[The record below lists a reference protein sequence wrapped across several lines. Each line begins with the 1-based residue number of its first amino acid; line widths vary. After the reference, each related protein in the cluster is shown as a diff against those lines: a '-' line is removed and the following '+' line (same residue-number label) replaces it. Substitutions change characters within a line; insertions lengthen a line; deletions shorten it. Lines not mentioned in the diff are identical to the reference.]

1 LRIFEVR
8 MPSLAGYDRVV
19 EPSAAINLLPPDT
32 LASCI
37 ADTAENLEI
46 RGMLHSGACI
56 RGSDPSRLV
65 VWKRGGSLVVIAGAP
80 DIRAVRLAL
89 ESSLPHATVML
100 RRSAWTHWKP
110 FFANWKVRRALRSVQ
125 PEAGLALDLSRPGG
139 VWFSAV
145 EHARMLDQLPLSFR
159 EELLEGHST
168 GDVALS
174 LEGES
179 IAAYCFPSWVTPKH
193 FDVNVV
199 TLPEFRRR
207 GHGRTCCSR
216 LLSKFSTTGER
227 AQWFTACANRP
238 SMALCRRLGFQPFE
252 SMLLLRRQPKFGVT

>member
-1 LRIFEVR
+1 MESV
-8 MPSLAGYDRVV
+8 AGCDRVV
-19 EPSAAINLLPPDT
+19 ESAADFKLLRPVT
-32 LASCI
+32 LASRI

-46 RGMLHSGACI
+46 RGMLDSGASV

-65 VWKRGGSLVVIAGAP
+65 VWKRGGSLVVIAGTP
-80 DIRAVRLAL
+80 EMRSVRLAL
-89 ESSLPHATVML
+89 ESSHPRATVML

-125 PEAGLALDLSRPGG
+125 PEHGLGLDLSRPGG

-145 EHARMLDQLPLSFR
+145 EHERMLAQLPPSFR
-159 EELLEGHST
+159 EELLEGHCA

-207 GHGRTCCSR
+207 GHGRSCCSR
-216 LLSKFSTTGER
+216 LLSKFSKTGER
-227 AQWFTACANRP
+227 AQWFTECANRP

-252 SMLLLRRQPKFGVT
+252 SVLLLRRQPKFGVT